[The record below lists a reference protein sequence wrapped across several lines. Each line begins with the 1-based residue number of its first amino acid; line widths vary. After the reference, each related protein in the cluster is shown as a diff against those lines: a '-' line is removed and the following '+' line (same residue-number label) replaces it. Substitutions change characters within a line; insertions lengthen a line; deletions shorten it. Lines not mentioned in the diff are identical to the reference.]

1 MLSARFK
8 ITIFLLTATTFATSP
23 AFGQMQ
29 CAGRW
34 RVLIETTSGTC
45 QANEHSRAIKLKGN
59 GQIELENPSSEF
71 ELSGSVSACQTVSL
85 VITRGAEVAK
95 GSGRITGDEARGTWA
110 VTRPP
115 SKQCSGTWYAKQH

>member
-1 MLSARFK
+1 M
-8 ITIFLLTATTFATSP
+8 TIFLLSATILATST
-23 AFGQMQ
+23 AFAQTQ

-45 QANEHSRAIKLKGN
+45 QANEHSRAINLKEN
-59 GQIELENPSSEF
+59 GQIELANPSSEF
-71 ELSGSVSACQTVSL
+71 ELSGSVASCQAVSL

-95 GSGRITGDEARGTWA
+95 GNGKITGDEARGTWMI
-110 VTRPP
+110 TRPP

>member
-8 ITIFLLTATTFATSP
+8 ITIFLFTATTLDISP
-23 AFGQMQ
+23 AFAQTQ

-45 QANEHSRAIKLKGN
+45 QANEHSRAINLKEN
-59 GQIELENPSSEF
+59 GQIELANPSSEF
-71 ELSGSVSACQTVSL
+71 ELSGNVSSCQTVSL

-95 GSGRITGDEARGTWA
+95 GSGKITGDEARGTWM

>member
-1 MLSARFK
+1 MSVARFG
-8 ITIFLLTATTFATSP
+8 ITTFLLTAAALAASPVFAQT
-23 AFGQMQ
+23 Q
-29 CAGRW
+29 CVGRW

-45 QANEHSRAIKLKGN
+45 QANEHSRAINLTAN
-59 GQIELENPSSEF
+59 GQVELVNPSNEF
-71 ELSGSVSACQTVSL
+71 ELSGNVSGCQTVLL

-95 GSGRITGDEARGTWA
+95 GSGRITGGEARGTWM